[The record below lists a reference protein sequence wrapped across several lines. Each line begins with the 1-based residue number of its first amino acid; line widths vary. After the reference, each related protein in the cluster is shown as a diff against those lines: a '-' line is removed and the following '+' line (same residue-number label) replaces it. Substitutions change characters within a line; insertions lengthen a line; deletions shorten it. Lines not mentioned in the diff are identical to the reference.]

1 VIQITDLGS
10 ALSVVSRDSVSQMDE
25 ALIAVFKKVI
35 TEGKEAGLTID
46 QIFDLLETG
55 MVIGTVLNLIE
66 LRLSGPAEP
75 RSSRWVM

>member
-1 VIQITDLGS
+1 
-10 ALSVVSRDSVSQMDE
+10 MDE
-25 ALIAVFKKVI
+25 SLIEIFKKAM

-66 LRLSGPAEP
+66 LRLSGAAEP

>member
-1 VIQITDLGS
+1 
-10 ALSVVSRDSVSQMDE
+10 MDE
-25 ALIAVFKKVI
+25 SLVEIFKKAI
-35 TEGKEAGLTID
+35 TQGKEAGLTID

-66 LRLSGPAEP
+66 LRLSGPAEQ